1 MKKPG
6 SRQRLPEKGGRPVKT
21 DIHVHL
27 IPPSL
32 AAQAGTPAV
41 EPEALEAQC
50 RRSGGAERAVIQGW
64 PFRDMEDCRTQNQ
77 AALQARRARPDF
89 FRCFCVVSPAAGEA
103 ALAEAESC
111 LDAGCSGVGE
121 LDPVRQGFSLEN
133 PVFQKLCALCEE
145 RGRVLC
151 LHMDMSVGREGG
163 GGTVLPADCLRLIE
177 AHPNLRLLLPH
188 YGGGL
193 PFYALMPEVARKLEN
208 VWFDAAPDGFALL
221 PRAADCARL
230 CLGANRLL
238 FGSHRPGPVFDAGP
252 CWDLPEEWE
261 GML

>member
-1 MKKPG
+1 M
-6 SRQRLPEKGGRPVKT
+6 KT

-32 AAQAGTPAV
+32 ADQAGTPAV
-41 EPEALEAQC
+41 GPETLEAQC
-50 RRSGGAERAVIQGW
+50 RSGGTEQAVIQGW
-64 PFRDMEDCRTQNQ
+64 PFRNLEDCRIQNQ
-77 AALQARRARPDF
+77 TTLHAVCACPDF
-89 FRCFCVVSPAAGEA
+89 FRGFCTVNPAAGEA
-103 ALAEAESC
+103 ALAEAAAC

-121 LDPVRQGFSLEN
+121 LDPGRQGFALED
-133 PVFQKLCALCEE
+133 PVFQTLCALCEE

-151 LHMDMSVGREGG
+151 LHMDMTVGRDGG
-163 GGTVLPADCLRLIE
+163 GDPILPAAYLRLIE
-177 AHPNLRLLLPH
+177 ARPNLKLLLPH

-193 PFYALMPEVARKLEN
+193 PFYALMPEVAQKLGN
-208 VWFDAAPDGFALL
+208 VWFDAAPDGCALL
-221 PRAADCARL
+221 PHGADCTRL
-230 CLGANRLL
+230 CLGENRLL